1 MSHHPAYSMA
11 GICAL
16 GGAIGYAKGRSIPSL
31 VAGVGIGAVYFYSA
45 QRIQKNQDHGHD
57 LALAASS
64 LLLFAMG
71 PKALR
76 TRAPV
81 PTVMSVLG
89 SASAAYYSK
98 KAYEDRYGV

>member
-1 MSHHPAYSMA
+1 MA
-11 GICAL
+11 GLCAV

-31 VAGVGIGAVYFYSA
+31 VAGAGIGAVYFYA
-45 QRIQKNQDHGHD
+45 GRRIQNNQDYGHE

-89 SASAAYYSK
+89 TASAGYYTK
-98 KAYEDRYGV
+98 KTYESRYGV

>member
-1 MSHHPAYSMA
+1 MA
-11 GICAL
+11 GICAV
-16 GGAIGYAKGRSIPSL
+16 GGAIGYAKGRSVPSL
-31 VAGVGIGAVYFYSA
+31 VAGVGIGAVYWYA
-45 QRIQKNQDHGHD
+45 GLRMQRNQDHGHD

-81 PTVMSVLG
+81 PIAMSTLG
-89 SASAAYYSK
+89 TASGAYFSK

>member
-1 MSHHPAYSMA
+1 MSHHPAYTMA
-11 GICAL
+11 GICAV
-16 GGAIGYAKGRSIPSL
+16 GGAIGYAKGKSIPSL
-31 VAGVGIGAVYFYSA
+31 VAGVGLGAAYWYA
-45 QRIQKNQDHGHD
+45 GTRIQNNENYGHD
-57 LALAASS
+57 LALATSS

-81 PTVMSVLG
+81 PVAMSVLG
-89 SASAAYYSK
+89 TGAAGYYSK